1 LVIFNMMMD
10 VPAFN
15 AYAREVLMPAMDQE
29 ALAEIQALEA
39 AGKYQDPRFMQL
51 LMQHHYVHHVLR
63 MPAADWP
70 DPARRGLDHI
80 NAAIYVKMHGPSEVG
95 ISASATLAEW
105 SRFQDLGRID
115 VPTLVEINSWKGYC
129 PRQGVGEIG
138 ASAPAR
144 R

>member
-1 LVIFNMMMD
+1 MSGRERSLSRYGVPVSYPLVLA
-10 VPAFN
+10 VPQSD
-15 AYAREVLMPAMDQE
+15 DQ
-29 ALAEIQALEA
+29 I
-39 AGKYQDPRFMQL
+39 
-51 LMQHHYVHHVLR
+51 VLR

-80 NAAIYVKMHGPSEVG
+80 NAATYVKMHGPSEVG

-115 VPTLVEINSWKGYC
+115 VPTLVEINSCKGYC